1 MPSSQARFLDRTTP
15 PHVATLVAQ
24 SAIAALAMN
33 VFLPSLPSM
42 ATYFQTDYAV
52 VQLSVSLYLAVNAVL
67 QVFIGALSDRYGR
80 RPVMLAALWVFVIA
94 TLGTLAGAQCGRVPA
109 VSHAASGRR
118 HRHRSV
124 AHRHPRR
131 AGRRRCRLAHRL
143 CHDGH
148 GGGAHA
154 GPGLGGLLDEAFG
167 WRGSFGLMLVAGV
180 AVLALSWRDMGET
193 RAGGAGSFR
202 AQFAEMPELMRSR
215 RFWGY
220 CATSSF
226 ASGAFFAY
234 LGGAPFVGAQVF
246 GLAPAMLG
254 LFFGAPALGYAGG
267 QFRLGRFAARVGIDR
282 MILIGALINFG
293 GMALLSL
300 LYFGGLQTAFVFF
313 GCFVFV
319 GLGNGMIL
327 PSATS
332 GMMSVRPHLAGS
344 ASGIGGAIMI
354 GAGAAL
360 SALAGVL
367 LTTGQRGGTADRD
380 AVRHHRAGGGQHSVC
395 HRRAPARLGLTRG
408 DGFANAT
415 GRFAK
420 GTPWRNKTVCRCEA
434 ARDSQPDRADAKG
447 FRGAAGRVPALSE
460 PDGKQQ
466 PPAFHHRGAGAGARI
481 RAGRD
486 RAVGGRQRK
495 AGVGPARGAWP
506 TRFSPMPRRP
516 CPICGWWG
524 RMPPALRAPFWTCT
538 APTGKRRNSL
548 ARWMR
553 PWAARTARLRLS
565 PVGRGARLSSIIA
578 TIT

>member
-1 MPSSQARFLDRTTP
+1 MPSAQSRFLDRSTP

-42 ATYFQTDYAV
+42 AAYFQTDYAV

-80 RPVMLAALWVFVIA
+80 RPVMLAALWVFVLA
-94 TLGTLAGAQCGRVPA
+94 TIGTLLAPNVVVFLLFRMLQAA
-109 VSHAASGRR
+109 VVTGIVLSRTAIRDVLGEGDAASRIGY
-118 HRHRSV
+118 V
-124 AHRHPRR
+124 TMGMAVVPM
-131 AGRRRCRLAHRL
+131 LAP
-143 CHDGH
+143 
-148 GGGAHA
+148 A
-154 GPGLGGLLDEAFG
+154 LGGLLDEAFG
-167 WRGSFGLMLVAGV
+167 WRGSFGLMLIAGI

-193 RAGGAGSFR
+193 RQGGAGTFR

-246 GLAPAMLG
+246 GMEPAMLG
-254 LFFGAPALGYAGG
+254 LFFGAPALGYAAGN
-267 QFRLGRFAARVGIDR
+267 FLSGRFAARVGIDR
-282 MILIGALINFG
+282 MILIGACINFG

-300 LYFGGLQTAFVFF
+300 LYFGGLQNRFVFF
-313 GCFVFV
+313 GCFIFV

-367 LTTGQRGGTADRD
+367 LTPGSGAEPLIAMLFVTTG
-380 AVRHHRAGGGQHSVC
+380 
-395 HRRAPARLGLTRG
+395 L
-408 DGFANAT
+408 
-415 GRFAK
+415 
-420 GTPWRNKTVCRCEA
+420 
-434 ARDSQPDRADAKG
+434 
-447 FRGAAGRVPALSE
+447 
-460 PDGKQQ
+460 
-466 PPAFHHRGAGAGARI
+466 
-481 RAGRD
+481 
-486 RAVGGRQRK
+486 AVGSILYVMSR
-495 AGVGPARGAWP
+495 ARAIGA
-506 TRFSPMPRRP
+506 
-516 CPICGWWG
+516 
-524 RMPPALRAPFWTCT
+524 
-538 APTGKRRNSL
+538 
-548 ARWMR
+548 
-553 PWAARTARLRLS
+553 
-565 PVGRGARLSSIIA
+565 
-578 TIT
+578 